1 MGSSFVF
8 TNQHAYPEAAE
19 YFNSLEDID
28 RVDWPLLQSRD
39 FRHDPDDPGKKERHQ
54 AEALV
59 YRHLPE
65 EGLLGIGCAGM
76 RMRQLLQ
83 KVVNRR
89 NMKLPVVLRPGWY
102 F

>member
-1 MGSSFVF
+1 LSFVF

-19 YFNSLEDID
+19 YFSLMEHID

-39 FRHDPDDPGKKERHQ
+39 FRHDPEDPGKKERYQ

-59 YRHLPE
+59 YRHLPAK
-65 EGLLGIGCAGM
+65 GLLGIACASDAA
-76 RMRQLLQ
+76 RQWLQ
-83 KVVNRR
+83 NEVNSR
-89 NMKLPVVLRPGWY
+89 NMQLPVVLRPGWY